1 MTRQKHIGAAII
13 AAATALCALTG
24 AAVMPRAARADVKVV
39 SELTL
44 TGLEEFGA
52 RGIPTKITRS
62 YKNGVVRDEQ
72 QARNYVHI
80 YDSKTD
86 KYYTLDTAHQTYSVQ
101 TLDEVMSRA
110 VGPLAR
116 VDVVGDAKITDGGSM
131 QTIGGKPAKNY
142 TTVNNLLLKDP
153 RSGVGVLA
161 VKIQGEQ
168 WMTTTLAIPETN
180 KKLKQAAQ
188 LLPTS
193 VHKIFKPYYDKSAEM
208 KGLPL
213 SFDLIL
219 SVQGAPGVVVPAAVD
234 KLISGTFEAHNTV
247 LSVKTDTLPES
258 LFHVPKGYKL
268 VPHIEEK
275 ETADD

>member
-1 MTRQKHIGAAII
+1 MTRRKNIGAAII
-13 AAATALCALTG
+13 ATAVAAVCVTG
-24 AAVMPRAARADVKVV
+24 AVTPRAARADVKVV

-52 RGIPTKITRS
+52 RGIPIKITRS
-62 YKNGVVRDEQ
+62 YKNGVLREEHEAV
-72 QARNYVHI
+72 NYVHI

-101 TLDEVMSRA
+101 TLDDVMSRA

-116 VDVVGDAKITDGGSM
+116 VDVVGDAKITEGGST
-131 QTIGGKPAKNY
+131 QTIAGKPAVNY
-142 TTVNNLLLKDP
+142 STINNLLLKDP

-161 VKIQGEQ
+161 VKITGEQ
-168 WMTTTLAIPETN
+168 WMATTLAIPESN
-180 KKLKQAAQ
+180 KRLKQAAQ
-188 LLPTS
+188 LLPTR
-193 VHKIFKPYYDKSAEM
+193 VHKVFKPYYDTSAEM

-219 SVQGAPGVVVPAAVD
+219 AVQGAPGVVVPAAVD

-247 LSVKTDTLPES
+247 LSVKTNTLPES

-268 VPHIEEK
+268 VPRIDEK
-275 ETADD
+275 DEDD